1 MCRDTGYY
9 EPRDDVSV
17 KVVEEMIET
26 KNYSLMTYYLKMA
39 YQEDQH
45 TYMND
50 LAWIYERVFSKGM
63 QEYYKLDWSDDEV
76 QSLENHIREMID
88 IDDEDILQFERIFA
102 DERPD
107 LFEDS
112 EF

>member
-17 KVVEEMIET
+17 KVVEEMVEK
-26 KNYSLMTYYLKMA
+26 KNLSLMVYYLKMA

-50 LAWIYERVFSKGM
+50 LYWVLQNKF
-63 QEYYKLDWSDDEV
+63 DDVNLKAVKE
-76 QSLENHIREMID
+76 HTKEMLL
-88 IDDEDILQFERIFA
+88 IDDS
-102 DERPD
+102 DED
-107 LFEDS
+107 LFENML
-112 EF
+112 EEE

>member
-17 KVVEEMIET
+17 KVVEEMVEK
-26 KNYSLMTYYLKMA
+26 KNLSLMVYYLKMA

-50 LAWIYERVFSKGM
+50 LYWVLQNRFDDVN
-63 QEYYKLDWSDDEV
+63 LDAVKEHVKEMLLIDTVDE
-76 QSLENHIREMID
+76 
-88 IDDEDILQFERIFA
+88 
-102 DERPD
+102 D
-107 LFEDS
+107 LFEGLLDD
-112 EF
+112 